1 MRRIKLREG
10 QHFSFA
16 PHLKLVVVGVSDDQ
30 VELELVEEAA
40 QPGLP
45 RNARV
50 GRDAPPHRDGG
61 LRMSPNRVSMLS
73 SRSSGFA

>member
-10 QHFSFA
+10 QHFSLA
-16 PHLKLVVVGVSDDQ
+16 PHLKLMVVGVSDDQ
-30 VELELVEEAA
+30 VELELVDEAQQQ

-50 GRDAPPHRDGG
+50 GRDAP
-61 LRMSPNRVSMLS
+61 S
-73 SRSSGFA
+73 SRDSRAHDESESRFYVEFA